1 MRLIYNI
8 ILLISLNSCYN
19 AERNCSEFKTG
30 TFEFEAVVGTEV
42 LTTTFVRNDSI
53 EIDYFRGKA
62 DTSSIRWIN
71 DCEYIVKKLNPRNR
85 AEEKAIHMKILTT
98 KTNEYLFEYS
108 IVGDSKKQ
116 KGVAKKRQQIK
127 DVRQKSFATLHL
139 CVFATSR

>member
-1 MRLIYNI
+1 MRPIYYLIF
-8 ILLISLNSCYN
+8 LVFFNSCYH
-19 AERNCSEFKTG
+19 AERNCSDFKTG

-53 EIDYFRGKA
+53 EIDYFRGKS

-98 KTNEYLFEYS
+98 KGNEYQFEYNV
-108 IVGDSKKQ
+108 VGDSKKQ
-116 KGVAKKRQQIK
+116 KGVAKK
-127 DVRQKSFATLHL
+127 S
-139 CVFATSR
+139 